1 MKEIDTTETLKVK
14 KEHTAYIVDFMA
26 LIRTITKITDTFERF
41 AWKMVSYIP
50 KGYGRIDFVADC
62 YFENSIKAS
71 ERLKRGISTNVII
84 KSTKSEIPIDFSLSF
99 LMCGENKTRLIEL
112 IFQSMEDEK
121 DEVPDLLQKEEIV
134 ISREEVCR
142 KLNSI
147 EILEFETL
155 LPNHEEADTK
165 VIVHAIEYLSSIN
178 EKNVLIRSPSGDA
191 DIIVLCVSLLYTY
204 KERVFIDNGT
214 GKSRKLIWL
223 GGINL
228 SHEKCKALPGI
239 HAFTGNDYVSPFFK
253 KGKEMLWMVISNG

>member
-1 MKEIDTTETLKVK
+1 
-14 KEHTAYIVDFMA
+14 
-26 LIRTITKITDTFERF
+26 
-41 AWKMVSYIP
+41 MVPYIP
-50 KGYGRIDFVADC
+50 KGYGRIDFVADY

-71 ERLKRGISTNVII
+71 ERLKHGISTKVIVEPS
-84 KSTKSEIPIDFSLSF
+84 KSKIPMDFSSSL
-99 LMCGENKTRLIEL
+99 LLCGENKTRLIEL
-112 IFQSMEDEK
+112 IFQTTEDEK
-121 DEVPDLLQKEEIV
+121 DEIQDLLQSEEIV
-134 ISREEVCR
+134 ISREEVSR

-147 EILEFETL
+147 EILELETL

-165 VIVHAIEYLSSIN
+165 VIAHAIECLSSSN

-228 SHEKCKALPGI
+228 SH
-239 HAFTGNDYVSPFFK
+239 
-253 KGKEMLWMVISNG
+253 

>member
-1 MKEIDTTETLKVK
+1 MVYQLK
-14 KEHTAYIVDFMA
+14 
-26 LIRTITKITDTFERF
+26 L
-41 AWKMVSYIP
+41 SLL
-50 KGYGRIDFVADC
+50 
-62 YFENSIKAS
+62 SS
-71 ERLKRGISTNVII
+71 
-84 KSTKSEIPIDFSLSF
+84 KSKIPIDFSSSF
-99 LMCGENKTRLIEL
+99 LLYGENKTRLIEL
-112 IFQSMEDEK
+112 IFQTMEDEK
-121 DEVPDLLQKEEIV
+121 DEILDLLQSEEIV

-155 LPNHEEADTK
+155 LSNHEEADTK
-165 VIVHAIEYLSSIN
+165 VITHAIKYLSSSN

-228 SHEKCKALPGI
+228 SHEKFKALIGM
-239 HAFTGNDYVSPFFK
+239 HAFTGNDCFLFFQKREENVLEVEHTRNLKDVS
-253 KGKEMLWMVISNG
+253 